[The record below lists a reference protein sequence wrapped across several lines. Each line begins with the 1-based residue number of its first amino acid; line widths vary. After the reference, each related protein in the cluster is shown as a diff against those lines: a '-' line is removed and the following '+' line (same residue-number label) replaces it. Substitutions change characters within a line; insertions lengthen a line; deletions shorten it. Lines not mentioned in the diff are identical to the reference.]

1 MIGTIS
7 SIVSKVV
14 GTVSGPLHSWG
25 PKQAVRKPSK
35 AVKAAKSGAKAK
47 KCRNCGKKCKCN

>member
-1 MIGTIS
+1 MIGTIN

-14 GTVSGPLHSWG
+14 GTVSGPLHAWG
-25 PKQAVRKPSK
+25 PKQGIKKPTK
-35 AVKAAKSGAKAK
+35 AVKAKAKAK